1 MHKGQKEHAG
11 CPTKGK
17 QVKNAHPHARCK
29 TELYFNVD
37 LKKEFIATHGYLA
50 SINKRQV

>member
-11 CPTKGK
+11 CPTKRK
-17 QVKNAHPHARCK
+17 QVKNAHPHAK

-37 LKKEFIATHGYLA
+37 LKKEPIATHGYLA